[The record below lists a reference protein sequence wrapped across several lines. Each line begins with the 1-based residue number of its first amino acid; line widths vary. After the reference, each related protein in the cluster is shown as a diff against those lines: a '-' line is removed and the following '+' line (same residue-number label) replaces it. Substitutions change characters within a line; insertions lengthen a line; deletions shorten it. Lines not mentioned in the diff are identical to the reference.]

1 MSVAGNIKRLRIQ
14 NNMTQEELAEKMFVS
29 RQTVSSWE
37 TGRNQPD
44 VDTLKA
50 LASVYG
56 NDINELI
63 YGVPKGAYPRYQ
75 KKYCIVIAVCVAI
88 IILMLLLRSVLVP
101 YLLSLWN
108 DIHWEGRYRYSG
120 YWYYAIPLLS
130 QAGIGLSLGVTVLSV
145 FSLWLECRIR
155 NTRYFFITGI
165 ILLLPV
171 FLIVAEYLIE
181 TIVFSPDTPNQIRIA
196 SLVYVNHKW
205 LRWPLFS
212 LLPFISGCLFF
223 LRRNGKT

>member
-1 MSVAGNIKRLRIQ
+1 MSVAGNIKRYRAQ

-44 VDTLKA
+44 VDTLMA
-50 LASVYG
+50 LAGVFG
-56 NDINELI
+56 TDVNELI

-75 KKYCIVIAVCVAI
+75 KKYCIAIAVCAAF
-88 IILMLLLRSVLVP
+88 IILMMLLRSVLVT

-130 QAGIGLSLGVTVLSV
+130 QAGMGLSLGVAVLSV
-145 FSLWLECRIR
+145 FSLWFDCKTR
-155 NTRYFFITGI
+155 NTKFFSIIGI

-171 FLIVAEYLIE
+171 FLIIAEYLVE
-181 TIVFSPDTPNQIRIA
+181 IVHFSPDTPQQIRIA
-196 SLVYVNHKW
+196 FWVYVKYKW

>member
-56 NDINELI
+56 TDVNELI

-75 KKYCIVIAVCVAI
+75 KKYCIVIAPQ
-88 IILMLLLRSVLVP
+88 LNLVLY
-101 YLLSLWN
+101 YLNSQLYHSHN
-108 DIHWEGRYRYSG
+108 RN
-120 YWYYAIPLLS
+120 PL
-130 QAGIGLSLGVTVLSV
+130 
-145 FSLWLECRIR
+145 
-155 NTRYFFITGI
+155 N
-165 ILLLPV
+165 ILL
-171 FLIVAEYLIE
+171 
-181 TIVFSPDTPNQIRIA
+181 Q
-196 SLVYVNHKW
+196 SLM
-205 LRWPLFS
+205 
-212 LLPFISGCLFF
+212 
-223 LRRNGKT
+223 